1 MRRHLLAAL
10 IVITIILLIA
20 FTTRLNPGA
29 SASPE
34 ELNVISRTRG
44 DEILRAEVVDNELR
58 IRLKNNHKD
67 TITAFAISF
76 RDTTIKV
83 DFAYSEVNSGIEPGD
98 TFQKNYP
105 IFSSAAGSEPPAL
118 FLITV
123 LLKEGA
129 QDGDSKVAQEIK
141 DERLGEKIQVLRTLR
156 ILEKQRQPLNDLKII
171 KTDLVDALNA
181 AESETRTTV
190 NELQPTSRINQKL
203 ADHFKNGLQV
213 GRDKMLQRFEVLEQ
227 LPPEDREPGFRE
239 LKERLNKLFAKL

>member
-1 MRRHLLAAL
+1 MQRNVLAAFS
-10 IVITIILLIA
+10 IIGIIA
-20 FTTRLNPGA
+20 FLGFTARLNR
-29 SASPE
+29 SSPAPPQ

-44 DEILRAEVVDNELR
+44 DEFLSAEVLNNELR

-83 DFAYSEVNSGIEPGD
+83 DFAYSEVNSGIQPGD

-105 IFSSAAGSEPPAL
+105 IFTSASASEPFPL
-118 FLITV
+118 YLVTV
-123 LLKEGA
+123 LLNDGTN
-129 QDGDSKVAQEIK
+129 DGDSKIAEEIK

-156 ILEKQRQPLNDLKII
+156 ILEKQRQSLKDLKTI

-181 AESETRTTV
+181 SESKTRIAL
-190 NELQPTSRINQKL
+190 NELQPNSRIDQKL
-203 ADHFKNGLQV
+203 ADHLKNGLQV
-213 GRDKMLQRFEVLEQ
+213 GREKMLERFLVLEQ
-227 LPPEDREPGFRE
+227 LPPDYQEQGFME